1 MDVSNPFERAR
12 KIALSLAS
20 CETYL
25 AGRVF
30 AAPQKPP
37 GDRTAEPFRDEFRLI
52 ETADALPRAVQ
63 RDRHDNLAFEIMAV
77 KALLKIPPSPRAS
90 ETRSAYFRWWMISPN
105 VCVKSKTER
114 AKSNKCAPRRQRSQ
128 RPSIAGAGSPHFGQ
142 NGGSMGIR
150 LDQHC
155 GHAPPHLRSGTCA

>member
-1 MDVSNPFERAR
+1 MRDFVQRRSRRVNIVHHNDASVDVSNPFERAR

-77 KALLKIPPSPRAS
+77 KALL
-90 ETRSAYFRWWMISPN
+90 
-105 VCVKSKTER
+105 
-114 AKSNKCAPRRQRSQ
+114 
-128 RPSIAGAGSPHFGQ
+128 
-142 NGGSMGIR
+142 
-150 LDQHC
+150 
-155 GHAPPHLRSGTCA
+155 